1 MYAILQI
8 TVNVSQATNY
18 SKDQR
23 SAPIQCFDVEQLAFV
38 CPARAPVAQEL
49 WRGVRSEQSN
59 ALMWGRGLGR

>member
-49 WRGVRSEQSN
+49 WRGVRSE
-59 ALMWGRGLGR
+59 